1 MAGRRKRWLGFLL
14 LFAAIGGVGAFFFW
28 RQLLGPGAPFKEESR
43 LLYIPTGADLETVVD
58 SVMQV
63 TAVTDE
69 QAFRFVCER
78 KNYSEHVKPGRY
90 RIKRGMSM
98 NALVNMLRAGD
109 QEPVRLTF
117 ANIEHLPE
125 LAGRL
130 GRALEPDSIAFLK
143 ALSDPVVAEQE
154 GLSAEEF
161 ISLFIP
167 DTYELW
173 WTTTP
178 EGFIARMRTE
188 HERFWN
194 SARSSKA
201 KQKGLSKSEVSTLAS
216 IVQAE
221 TVKAVDAPVI
231 AGVYLNRLRIGM
243 PLQADPT
250 VRFALGLDSI
260 NRVLHRDLEVVSP
273 YNTYKHRGLPPGP
286 INMPEPRFIDA
297 VLDAPR
303 HDYLYFCARADLS
316 GFSDFARTYEQH
328 LVNARRYRRALD
340 QRKIRR

>member
-1 MAGRRKRWLGFLL
+1 MAKRRKRWLGYLL
-14 LFAAIGGVGAFFFW
+14 LLAVTCGVVAWFAW
-28 RQLLGPGAPFKEESR
+28 RQLHGPGAAFKEESK
-43 LLYIPTGADLETVVD
+43 LLFVPTGADLQTVVD
-58 SVMQV
+58 SVMKLE
-63 TAVTDE
+63 AAADE

-78 KNYSEHVKPGRY
+78 KNYGERIKPGRY
-90 RIKRGMSM
+90 RVKRGMSM

-109 QEPVRLTF
+109 QEAVRVTF
-117 ANIEHLPE
+117 ANIDHLPE

-130 GRALEPDSIAFLK
+130 GRALEPDSLAFLK
-143 ALSDPVVAEQE
+143 VLLDPAVAEE
-154 GLSAEEF
+154 AGLSEETL

-173 WTTTP
+173 WTTAP
-178 EGFIARMRTE
+178 EEFIKRMRTE

-194 SARSSKA
+194 SARTAKA
-201 KQKGLSKSEVSTLAS
+201 KEKGMTKAEVATLAS

-221 TVKAVDAPVI
+221 TVKAADAPVI

-250 VRFALGLDSI
+250 ILFALRLDSVK
-260 NRVLHRDLEVVSP
+260 RVLHQDLNVVSP
-273 YNTYKHRGLPPGP
+273 YNTYKNRGLPPGP

-297 VLDAPR
+297 VLDAHR
-303 HDYLYFCARADLS
+303 HEYLYFCARADLS

-328 LVNARRYRRALD
+328 LVNARRYQRALN
-340 QRKIRR
+340 QRKIHR